1 MACVGT
7 YWCGAWCWMLFSR
20 KPFLVSCLVGFL
32 GASVGCIIAPA
43 IDVLLA
49 LRVVQGRVHGAPR

>member
-1 MACVGT
+1 
-7 YWCGAWCWMLFSR
+7 MLFSR